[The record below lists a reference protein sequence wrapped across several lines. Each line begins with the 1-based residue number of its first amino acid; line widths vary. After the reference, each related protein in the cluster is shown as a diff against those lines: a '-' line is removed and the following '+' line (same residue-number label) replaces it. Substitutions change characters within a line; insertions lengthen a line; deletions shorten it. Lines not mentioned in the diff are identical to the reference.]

1 MVKIVH
7 YVMARSAGW
16 AILGWLAGLYA
27 AQSVTGSMVQTAL
40 PVVLRDIGM
49 PLDSIGY
56 LSVLFLPWAL
66 KFLWAP
72 MIDRFLN
79 ERTWILLCQTGITLC
94 FIAAANLPPQ
104 DHMPALAGVLLMMGF
119 LAATQDIATDKLA
132 VHATTPETRGA
143 ASGAST
149 AGAYLG
155 FLIGGGI
162 WLIVYNY
169 AGWAVSMLAMAAFVV
184 ALSLPIALAK
194 QRTGHPAEYGEALPK
209 ASLRNTLS
217 NRALMRGLIFLLVY
231 QLGLRAGS
239 SMTGPYLVDKGVSLD
254 LIGIIRGAGGAAAGF
269 LAAVFGAVLV
279 QKAGIVRSITLL
291 AALNAGVL
299 LLLAG
304 LEMSGRVST
313 TTAIVLLIVQ
323 SAAVAMSF
331 VAVYAAMMNWCNP
344 HQAATDFAVLQSI
357 DAVLA
362 IAAASV
368 AGVLGQTF
376 GYGWIFCF
384 AAFLIAGALFIAP
397 RLLAG
402 AGPKPSH
409 SQLPEEVLQK

>member
-1 MVKIVH
+1 
-7 YVMARSAGW
+7 MARSAGW
-16 AILGWLAGLYA
+16 AVLGWLAGLYA

-40 PVVLRDIGM
+40 PVVLRDVGM

-72 MIDRFLN
+72 LVDRFLN
-79 ERTWILLCQTGITLC
+79 ERSWILCCQAGITLC
-94 FIAAANLPPQ
+94 FVIAAKLPPQ
-104 DHMPALAGVLLMMGF
+104 EHMPFLACVLLVMGF
-119 LAATQDIATDKLA
+119 LAATQDIATDSLA
-132 VHATTPETRGA
+132 VHATDPETRGA

-162 WLIVYNY
+162 WLLVYSH

-184 ALSLPIALAK
+184 TLSLPIALAK
-194 QRTGHPAEYGEALPK
+194 RRPVGPTPQAEMPVKPRLRT
-209 ASLRNTLS
+209 TLS
-217 NRALMRGLIFLLVY
+217 NRVLMRGLVFLLVY

-269 LAAVFGAVLV
+269 LAATGGAVLV
-279 QKAGIVRSITLL
+279 QKVGIVRSIILL
-291 AALNAGVL
+291 AALNAAVL
-299 LLLAG
+299 LLLAI
-304 LEMSGRVST
+304 LETTGEISP
-313 TTAIVLLIVQ
+313 TTAIVLLVVQ

-344 HQAATDFAVLQSI
+344 QQAATDFAVLQSV

-362 IAAASV
+362 IAAASA
-368 AGVLGQTF
+368 AGVLGQAF
-376 GYGWIFCF
+376 GYGWIFGL
-384 AAFLIAGALFIAP
+384 AACAIGAALLVAP
-397 RLLAG
+397 RFLAG
-402 AGPKPSH
+402 ASIRPSGL
-409 SQLPEEVLQK
+409 QLPEEVPQK